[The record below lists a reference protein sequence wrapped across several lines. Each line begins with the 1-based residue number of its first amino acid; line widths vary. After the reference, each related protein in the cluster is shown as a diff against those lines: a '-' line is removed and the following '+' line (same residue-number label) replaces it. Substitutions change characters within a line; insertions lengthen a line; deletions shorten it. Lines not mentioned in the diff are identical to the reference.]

1 MGIAMAGAVLG
12 LGALG
17 VMGAGCGGG
26 DAGTSATTTAADRPV
41 IAATTPILGAVV
53 REAVGDGAEVRVIMP
68 NGSDPHEWR
77 PSAKD
82 VAALQEAD
90 LVVENGLDL
99 EEGLEDA
106 IDQARKDGTP
116 VFTATEHVTVRKQG
130 GEPDADRGDD
140 DHAHGDDDH
149 GHGDD
154 DHGHGAGDPHFWT
167 DPAQVRSVTL
177 ALPGAVKK
185 ATGVDV
191 SATSRQAARQLAAVD
206 RAIATDVAAIP
217 EGSRNLVTGHES
229 LGYFADR
236 YGLQVIGAVTPSLS
250 SQGQVSAAHLA
261 ALEAAMTKAGVKVL
275 FTETGLS
282 DAVADAVVKE
292 TGATVVEVGTEVLP
306 EDGSYRTYMKEMGRR
321 ISSALADP
329 RG

>member
-1 MGIAMAGAVLG
+1 MGMATAGALLG

-17 VMGAGCGGG
+17 VVGMGCGAGDG
-26 DAGTSATTTAADRPV
+26 DTPVTTTTADRPV

-53 REAVGDGAEVRVIMP
+53 REALGDGAEVRVIMP

-90 LVVENGLDL
+90 LVIENGLDL
-99 EEGLEDA
+99 EEGLGKA
-106 IDQARKDGTP
+106 VAQARKGGTP
-116 VFTATEHVTVRKQG
+116 VFTAMDHVTVRQQDD
-130 GEPDADRGDD
+130 EPDAGDGDD
-140 DHAHGDDDH
+140 EH
-149 GHGDD
+149 GHGDEPSGHD
-154 DHGHGAGDPHFWT
+154 DDGHGAGDPHFWT

-191 SATSRQAARQLAAVD
+191 SVTSRQAARQLAAVD
-206 RAIATDVAAIP
+206 RAIAKDVAAIP
-217 EGSRNLVTGHES
+217 KGSRNLVTGHES

-236 YGLQVIGAVTPSLS
+236 YGLQVVGAVTPSLS

-261 ALEAAMTKAGVKVL
+261 ALEAAMRKAGVKVL
-275 FTETGLS
+275 FTETGLP
-282 DAVADAVVKE
+282 DAVSDAVVKE

-306 EDGSYRTYMKEMGRR
+306 ADGSYMTYIKEMGRR
-321 ISSALADP
+321 ISSALANP

>member
-1 MGIAMAGAVLG
+1 MARTRMGIAMAGAVLG

-26 DAGTSATTTAADRPV
+26 DAGTPATTTAADRPV

-106 IDQARKDGTP
+106 IDQAREAGTP
-116 VFTATEHVTVRKQG
+116 VFTATDHVTVRKQG
-130 GEPDADRGDD
+130 DEPDEAQGE
-140 DHAHGDDDH
+140 DDH

-154 DHGHGAGDPHFWT
+154 DHGHGAADPHFWT
-167 DPAQVRSVTL
+167 DPAQVRAVTL
-177 ALPGAVKK
+177 ALPGAVRT

-206 RAIATDVAAIP
+206 RAIAKDVAAIP
-217 EGSRNLVTGHES
+217 KGSRNLVTGHES

-236 YGLQVIGAVTPSLS
+236 YGLRVIGAVTPSLS

-261 ALEAAMTKAGVKVL
+261 ALETTMTKAGVKVL

-306 EDGSYRTYMKEMGRR
+306 ADGSYRTYMKEMGRR
-321 ISSALADP
+321 ISSALANP

>member
-1 MGIAMAGAVLG
+1 MRTGTLTIGAALM
-12 LGALG
+12 LGAIGAL
-17 VMGAGCGGG
+17 GAGCGGSG
-26 DAGTSATTTAADRPV
+26 SSSTPAGTTADRPV

-53 REAVGDGAEVRVIMP
+53 RDAVGDAAEVRVVMP

-99 EEGLEDA
+99 EAGLEDA

-116 VFTATEHVTVRKQG
+116 VFTATDHVTVRES
-130 GEPDADRGDD
+130 GEDPEEPHADEGDA
-140 DHAHGDDDH
+140 HADE
-149 GHGDD
+149 
-154 DHGHGAGDPHFWT
+154 HGHGAGDPHFWT

-185 ATGVDV
+185 ATGIDV
-191 SATSRQAARQLAAVD
+191 SATSRKAARDLAAAD
-206 RAIATDVAAIP
+206 TAIAAEVMAVPAAD
-217 EGSRNLVTGHES
+217 RTLVTGHES

-236 YGLQVIGAVTPSLS
+236 YGLEVIGAVTPSLS

-261 ALEAAMTKAGVKVL
+261 DLEAAMKKAGAKVL

-306 EDGSYRTYMKEMGRR
+306 GDGSYETYITELGRR
-321 ISSALADP
+321 ISSALATP
-329 RG
+329 GG

>member
-1 MGIAMAGAVLG
+1 MVAGAFLG
-12 LGALG
+12 LGAFG
-17 VMGAGCGGG
+17 IVGAGCG
-26 DAGTSATTTAADRPV
+26 SAEGESPGATTAADRPV

-53 REAVGDGAEVRVIMP
+53 RDAVGDGVEVRVIMP

-77 PSAKD
+77 PSPKD

-99 EEGLEDA
+99 EEGLGKA
-106 IDQARKDGTP
+106 VDQARKGGTP
-116 VFTATEHVTVRKQG
+116 VFTATDHVNVRASG
-130 GEPDADRGDD
+130 GEPDEGDA
-140 DHAHGDDDH
+140 HGGHSHGDDE
-149 GHGDD
+149 HGDD
-154 DHGHGAGDPHFWT
+154 HGAGDPHFWT
-167 DPAQVRSVTL
+167 DPTQVRSVTL

-191 SATSRQAARQLAAVD
+191 SATSRLAARQLTAVD
-206 RAIATDVAAIP
+206 RGIATDVAAIP
-217 EGSRNLVTGHES
+217 KRVRNLVTGHES

-236 YGLQVIGAVTPSLS
+236 YGLSVIGAVTPSLS

-261 ALEAAMTKAGVKVL
+261 RLEAAMKKAGVKVL
-275 FTETGLS
+275 FTETGLP
-282 DAVADAVVKE
+282 DAVSDAVVKE
-292 TGATVVEVGTEVLP
+292 TGATVVEVGTEVVP

-321 ISSALADP
+321 ISSALANP